1 VNPRMKTYKM
11 SVGESQC
18 LLTMIK
24 LLNGHRRVSQST
36 LHYNTFSMTKLAMHN
51 TCATASAAALMS
63 SSYSQKKYSTDY
75 HTIPTISSDDMSA
88 REDFL
93 LMLVSTVSGST
104 LQQRNQK
111 RALTMLQ
118 ACGVQPEILDAA
130 DPSNALVRDE
140 LCELSGMQKGQYPQ
154 FFLVQG
160 DRTEFFADFAELEH
174 MNEEGTLA
182 EWLGMEIPVK
192 SRPTSPPK
200 AAVFPS
206 PHPAA
211 SSDDYFYYTKGKD
224 PYGDN
229 DDRTETTHPATSQAG
244 SSFDSHS
251 VAHPNQQV
259 QLQHSFDPMIDD
271 EKEENLDEHFEKFQ
285 RNGYQVD
292 SFDEQSTLPEGG
304 CGTHF
309 SPHHPNGNLSHSQD
323 SPPRSPREDSVI
335 YSEMSSPR
343 QELPPAHDVA
353 SLKKRVP
360 HDIDECVAAS
370 TSQAY
375 EDSLFHKDLYED
387 NLAAIDHSGHDT
399 QLHSLNSLLSS
410 DESVDTTATAS
421 SIVTNSRMT
430 SMDLDLCI
438 QPSMDIHFRLTHC
451 SEDTS
456 RCTLTLTNRSMSY
469 LPLAFKIQASQRQ
482 RYMVWPSVG
491 VVKPQNTTSVTVF
504 LLDDAKQGLLESF
517 RKLGPAAEFLC
528 TDTLLIDWC
537 AVPTDFCNQLAENH
551 DQDLE
556 ILLSYWNSC
565 RKDEGWSC
573 EKSYLRVRVSV
584 DDRNKQVASPHV
596 SASPVR
602 AIVSETYE
610 NVPHSTPFGS
620 AWSTSPFE
628 MDDSYKML
636 QAEIENLRRKC
647 EEMTAERYI
656 LEQQLEDARERESPN
671 CGGGAIHKFQL
682 QQTMRC
688 GRCLK
693 VFRSDANSVMAP
705 IASQSCGHSICRNC
719 CFGRSSRYRRRP
731 KHSLSS
737 DLLMCVGDMQSFSFE
752 DDSCPICHAPAA
764 FAGPKLHVNH
774 SLCLVLKLL
783 D

>member
-1 VNPRMKTYKM
+1 
-11 SVGESQC
+11 
-18 LLTMIK
+18 
-24 LLNGHRRVSQST
+24 
-36 LHYNTFSMTKLAMHN
+36 MTELAIHN
-51 TCATASAAALMS
+51 TCAPATGATAVS
-63 SSYSQKKYSTDY
+63 SSSSPSSHKAYYKDCYYTA
-75 HTIPTISSDDMSA
+75 PTISFDDMSG

-93 LMLVSTVSGST
+93 LMLVSTVSASIV
-104 LQQRNQK
+104 QQRNQK
-111 RALTMLQ
+111 RALTILQ

-130 DPSNALVRDE
+130 DPSNAVVRDE

-182 EWLGMEIPVK
+182 EWLGMEIPIHIK
-192 SRPTSPPK
+192 PAQTSFK
-200 AAVFPS
+200 AALVPS
-206 PHPAA
+206 PNSHP

-224 PYGDN
+224 SYEDI

-259 QLQHSFDPMIDD
+259 QVQHSFDHMLDD
-271 EKEENLDEHFEKFQ
+271 EKEENLDEHFVQYHKNEYQ
-285 RNGYQVD
+285 EHEQATTPDEVGSLYSRQPYDRN
-292 SFDEQSTLPEGG
+292 L
-304 CGTHF
+304 
-309 SPHHPNGNLSHSQD
+309 LHSKG

-335 YSEMSSPR
+335 YSETSSPR
-343 QELPPAHDVA
+343 QDELSIQDTVSHQKRLPREVHDGVVA
-353 SLKKRVP
+353 SP
-360 HDIDECVAAS
+360 NQFH
-370 TSQAY
+370 
-375 EDSLFHKDLYED
+375 EDSPFDTAQCED
-387 NLAAIDHSGHDT
+387 ILVAIDHSGHNT
-399 QLHSLNSLLSS
+399 HLHSLDSLLSS

-430 SMDLDLCI
+430 SLDLDLFI
-438 QPSMDIHFRLTHC
+438 QPSTDIHFRLSYC

-456 RCTLTLTNRSMSY
+456 RCKLTLTNRSMSY
-469 LPLAFKIQASQRQ
+469 VPLAFKIQASQRK
-482 RYMVWPSVG
+482 RYMIWPSVG
-491 VVKPQNTTSVTVF
+491 VVEPQNTKSVTVF
-504 LLDDAKQGLLESF
+504 LLDDAKQELLESF

-528 TDTLLIDWC
+528 ADTILIDWC
-537 AVPTDFCNQLAENH
+537 AVPTDFCNQIAEDH
-551 DQDLE
+551 DEDLE

-565 RKDEGWSC
+565 DNDEGWSC

-584 DDRNKQVASPHV
+584 DERDKEGISRHL
-596 SASPVR
+596 SASPRR
-602 AIVSETYE
+602 AIVSGTHD
-610 NVPHSTPFGS
+610 NVPHFTQHGST
-620 AWSTSPFE
+620 WSTSPSE
-628 MDDSYKML
+628 MDDHHKML

-656 LEQQLEDARERESPN
+656 LEQQLEDARERENPN
-671 CGGGAIHKFQL
+671 CRGGAIHKFQL

-693 VFRSDANSVMAP
+693 VFRSDASSGMAP

-719 CFGRSSRYRRRP
+719 CFHRLSRYRRKP

-737 DLLMCVGDMQSFSFE
+737 DLLMCVGDMQSMSLD

-764 FAGPKLHVNH
+764 FGGHKLHVNH

-783 D
+783 DS